1 MEIHDHWLVGNNTE
15 TGIYFPP
22 FSIVP
27 ILCKSYAQLHQ
38 QLAVAQL
45 YNETSLLSEYILS
58 SPWPF
63 VILTEDF
70 HCIFTVKRKFLTSM
84 VRKTS
89 KLLKTLFN
97 C

>member
-1 MEIHDHWLVGNNTE
+1 MEIHDHWVMGNNTE

-45 YNETSLLSEYILS
+45 YNETSL
-58 SPWPF
+58 
-63 VILTEDF
+63 
-70 HCIFTVKRKFLTSM
+70 
-84 VRKTS
+84 
-89 KLLKTLFN
+89 
-97 C
+97 